1 MQLNRILTP
10 FTALADLVRAPSRR
24 GFEVDLEALA
34 QPTDAERAMMGL
46 WVADG
51 GTTRLALRPNGRY
64 AKRLVAG
71 EEAFQGR
78 YEVDGSRLYFE
89 SDSGK
94 TWVGEARRGALIL
107 GDHRFVRLPARPA
120 A

>member
-10 FTALADLVRAPSRR
+10 FTALADLVRPDKRS
-24 GFEVDLEALA
+24 FEVDLEALV
-34 QPTDAERAMMGL
+34 QPSDAERAMMGL
-46 WVADG
+46 WVVDG

-71 EEAFQGR
+71 EEAYQGR

-89 SDSGK
+89 SDGGK
-94 TWVGEARRGALIL
+94 TWTGEARRGVLIL
-107 GDHRFVRLPARPA
+107 GDHRFVRLPARQA